1 MTGLP
6 DPRRSAAVVVGVGEY
21 TDLPQLP
28 AVAGNRTGL
37 TKALA
42 DPAVWGLPAKQC
54 HVVADPPTSA
64 AMVDPVIRAAC
75 EARDTLI
82 VYYAGHGFVDHRGEL
97 FLTLPD
103 SQTARRH
110 TAVPY
115 DWLRQAILENSN
127 AQRRIMILDCCYSG
141 RALEGMAPAA
151 SALPATAGVNGTYLL
166 TSAAENVQALSP
178 KDEECTAFT
187 GELLRVLGEGVPDG
201 QSFLTLDTVYERV
214 RGSLRASGR
223 PEPQVQ
229 DRGRIGKLP
238 FVHNRQ
244 GADGSSP
251 SSPPR
256 WRPPRRLSAA
266 AAAVLVLAVA
276 APLAHRWLDR
286 PDPHACSKHASLLGF
301 SDRLDEQVSG
311 LSSLAMDGSSRALA
325 VSDRTKE
332 EEGARLYEL
341 SLDAPEKPGETRI
354 VKSTALR
361 LDEDEPS
368 GPKQL
373 DPEAV
378 VLEEGRK
385 AVLVASEQGPSVSR
399 FDRESGRRL
408 DTFEVPKDSRTEDG
422 TGDKHGFESM
432 ALSQD
437 GTSLYV
443 ATKGSTRDGAGD
455 DRPQVRVLLYKGSPG
470 GRYRV
475 TGDFDYRTSPG
486 TQLADLTTTG
496 SGDLL
501 ALERGYIKGKG
512 YRVRVHLLPL
522 DGARNN
528 GDASGRSPA
537 GKPPGGFGKRDGI
550 FSLHRCPVQGAP
562 APKKRPNPLV
572 LNVEGMTL
580 GAKLTTGEHKG
591 RQLLHLVSDDTAPVK
606 KKSTRLYTIAL
617 DL

>member
-1 MTGLP
+1 MTRFP

-21 TDLPQLP
+21 TDLPRLP
-28 AVAGNRTGL
+28 AVAGNRAGL

-42 DPAVWGLPAKQC
+42 DPAVLGLPAERC

-75 EARDTLI
+75 EAPDTLI

-115 DWLRQAILENSN
+115 DWLRQAILENSR

-141 RALEGMAPAA
+141 RALEGMAPAT
-151 SALPATAGVNGTYLL
+151 SALPAAAGVNGTYLL

-201 QSFLTLDTVYERV
+201 QAFLTLDTVYERV
-214 RGSLRASGR
+214 RGALKASGK

-229 DRGRIGKLP
+229 DRGRIGNLP

-244 GADGSSP
+244 GAGGSSP
-251 SSPPR
+251 DPPPR
-256 WRPPRRLSAA
+256 WRPSRRLSAA
-266 AAAVLVLAVA
+266 AAVVLALAVA

-286 PDPHACSKHASLLGF
+286 TDPGACSQHASLLGF
-301 SDRLDEQVSG
+301 SDRLDKQVSG
-311 LSSLAMDGSSRALA
+311 LSSLAMNGSSRALA
-325 VSDRTKE
+325 VSDRTKGKE
-332 EEGARLYEL
+332 AARLYEL
-341 SLDAPEKPGETRI
+341 SLDPPEVPGETRL
-354 VKSTALR
+354 VDSTALR
-361 LDEDEPS
+361 LDKDESS
-368 GPKQL
+368 GSEQL
-373 DPEAV
+373 DPEAL
-378 VLEEGRK
+378 VLEEGGK
-385 AVLVASEQGPSVSR
+385 TVLVASEQGASVSR

-408 DTFEVPKDSRTEDG
+408 DTFEVPKGSRADDG
-422 TGDKHGFESM
+422 SGEEHGFESM
-432 ALSQD
+432 ALSKD

-455 DRPQVRVLLYKGSPG
+455 NRPRVRFLVYKGSPG
-470 GRYRV
+470 GRYSV
-475 TGDFDYRTSPG
+475 EGDFYYHTSTG
-486 TQLADLTTTG
+486 TKLTDLTTTD

-501 ALERGYIKGKG
+501 ALERGYSKDKG
-512 YRVRVHLLPL
+512 YQVRVHRLPL
-522 DGARNN
+522 DGTRNSGN
-528 GDASGRSPA
+528 ASGRAPA
-537 GKPPGGFGKRDGI
+537 GKPAGGFGKRNWM
-550 FSLHRCPVQGAP
+550 FSLHRCPDKGAP
-562 APKKRPNPLV
+562 TPKKGPNPLA
-572 LNVEGMTL
+572 LNVEGMAL
-580 GAKLTTGEHKG
+580 GAKLKMGDHKR
-591 RQLLHLVSDDTAPVK
+591 RQLLYLVSDDTTPAK
-606 KKSTRLYTIAL
+606 KNSTRLYTIAL